1 VKKLCATLKNLNK
14 SSNCIISTNISMQ
27 KKLNTTDATLLVMGS
42 MIGSGI
48 FLVSSEVGRSLTSPI
63 WWIATWILTSFLTV
77 TGAYAYGKL
86 SSKFPATG
94 GQYIYLKE
102 SYNPLIGFLF
112 GWTTF
117 LVIQTG
123 TIAAVA
129 VAFAKYTGFI
139 WPNII
144 NDIPFIG
151 NYITSQQILAALL
164 IIVLTGANLKGISFA
179 AIIQNIF
186 TITKIGA
193 ILLIVIIG
201 MYVGFA
207 NDWIHFQGFFAEG
220 NTLNPNTNKLEMVST
235 PTLLSIFG
243 AAMIGPLFSSS
254 AWNNVTFAS
263 QDFEHPQKTI
273 AKGLVYGS
281 ALVCALY
288 LLTNFA
294 YLAILPLQ
302 GDPNGTTSYLRGIM
316 FASQDRLGSA
326 ALQTVLGNMGA
337 LVMAIL
343 IMIST
348 FGCNNGIILAG
359 GRLFEAMAHDK
370 LFFKKA
376 AQVNKNNAPAYSLI
390 IQGVWAILLCFSGSY
405 NSLLDFTVFA
415 ILLFYFLTVLAVFNQ
430 KIMKEKLPIKDQVLF
445 VTYLLIL
452 LVISINLLYTKT
464 ETSSYGLG
472 IVLSGIPIYYIM
484 RKKETI

>member
-1 VKKLCATLKNLNK
+1 M
-14 SSNCIISTNISMQ
+14 S

-63 WWIATWILTSFLTV
+63 WWIGTWVLTSFLTV

-129 VAFAKYTGFI
+129 VAFAKYAGFI
-139 WPNII
+139 WPDYL
-144 NDIPFIG
+144 NDVPLVG
-151 NYITSQQILAALL
+151 EYITTQQILAALL
-164 IIVLTGANLKGISFA
+164 IIILTGANLKGISFA
-179 AIIQNIF
+179 AIIQNVF

-193 ILLIVIIG
+193 IVLIVMIG
-201 MYVGFA
+201 MYVGIQ
-207 NDWIHFQGFFAEG
+207 NDWIHFDHFFATG
-220 NTLNPNTNKLEMVST
+220 QTLNLVTYKQETVST
-235 PTLLSIFG
+235 TTLLSIFG

-281 ALVCALY
+281 ALVCGLY
-288 LLTNFA
+288 MLTNLA

-302 GDPNGTTSYLRGIM
+302 GDPNGSTSYLRGIM

-326 ALQTVLGNMGA
+326 ALQTVMGNVGA
-337 LVMAIL
+337 LVMAVL

-390 IQGVWAILLCFSGSY
+390 IQGIWAILLCFSGSY
-405 NSLLDFTVFA
+405 TSLLDFTVFA

-430 KIMKEKLPIKDQVLF
+430 RIMKEKLAIKDQLLF
-445 VTYLLIL
+445 VTYLVL
-452 LVISINLLYTKT
+452 LLLISINLLFTKT
-464 ETSSYGLG
+464 QPSSIGLG
-472 IVLSGIPIYYIM
+472 IVLGGIPFYYLM
-484 RKKETI
+484 KKKEAN

>member
-1 VKKLCATLKNLNK
+1 
-14 SSNCIISTNISMQ
+14 MQ

-63 WWIATWILTSFLTV
+63 WWISTWLLTSFLTV

-102 SYNPLIGFLF
+102 SYNPLVGFLF

-129 VAFAKYTGFI
+129 VAFAKYSGFI
-139 WPNII
+139 WPEII
-144 NDIPFIG
+144 NDVPLVG
-151 NYITSQQILAALL
+151 EYITSQQILAAVL
-164 IIVLTGANLKGISFA
+164 IVILTGANLKGISFA
-179 AIIQNIF
+179 AIIQNVF

-201 MYVGFA
+201 LYVGIS
-207 NDWIHFQGFFAEG
+207 NDWIHFTHFFAEG
-220 NTLNPNTNKLEMVST
+220 NTINPVSQQLEVVST
-235 PTLLSIFG
+235 PTMLSLFG

-288 LLTNFA
+288 VLTNIA

-302 GDPNGTTSYLRGIM
+302 GDPNGSTSYLRGIM

-326 ALQTVLGNMGA
+326 ALQTVLGNVGA
-337 LVMAIL
+337 LVMAVL

-370 LFFKKA
+370 LFFKQA

-390 IQGVWAILLCFSGSY
+390 IQGIWAILLCFSGSY
-405 NSLLDFTVFA
+405 NKLLDFTVFA
-415 ILLFYFLTVLAVFNQ
+415 ILLFYFLTVLAVFN
-430 KIMKEKLPIKDQVLF
+430 KRIMQEELAIKDKLLF
-445 VTYLLIL
+445 STYLLL
-452 LVISINLLYTKT
+452 LVLISVNLLYTKT
-464 ETSSYGLG
+464 ETSVYGLV
-472 IVLSGIPIYYIM
+472 IVLAGIPFYYLM
-484 RKKETI
+484 KKKV

>member
-1 VKKLCATLKNLNK
+1 M
-14 SSNCIISTNISMQ
+14 S

-63 WWIATWILTSFLTV
+63 WWIGTWILTSFLTV

-102 SYNPLIGFLF
+102 AYNPLTGFLF

-129 VAFAKYTGFI
+129 VAFARYTGFI
-139 WPNII
+139 WPDYI
-144 NDIPFIG
+144 NDVPMIG
-151 NYITSQQILAALL
+151 NYITSQQILAAIL
-164 IIVLTGANLKGISFA
+164 IVILTGANLKGISFA
-179 AIIQNIF
+179 AIIQNVF
-186 TITKIGA
+186 TVTKIGA
-193 ILLIVIIG
+193 IVLIIIIG
-201 MYVGFA
+201 LFVGIQ
-207 NDWIHFQGFFAEG
+207 NEWIHFNNFFVEG
-220 NTLNPNTNKLEMVST
+220 NTLNPMTNKIEYVST
-235 PTLLSIFG
+235 TTLLSIFG

-288 LLTNFA
+288 LLTNIA

-302 GDPNGTTSYLRGIM
+302 GDPNGSTSYLRGIM

-326 ALQTVLGNMGA
+326 ALQTVLGNIGA

-376 AQVNKNNAPAYSLI
+376 AEVNKNNAPAYSLI
-390 IQGVWAILLCFSGSY
+390 IQGVWSILLCFSGSY

-430 KIMKEKLPIKDQVLF
+430 RIMQEKLAFKDQLLF
-445 VTYLLIL
+445 ATYLLL
-452 LVISINLLYTKT
+452 LLLISINLLYTKT
-464 ETSSYGLG
+464 VPSSIGLG
-472 IVLSGIPIYYIM
+472 IVLAGIPFYYVM
-484 RKKETI
+484 KKREI

>member
-1 VKKLCATLKNLNK
+1 
-14 SSNCIISTNISMQ
+14 MQ

-63 WWIATWILTSFLTV
+63 WWISTWLLTSFLTV

-102 SYNPLIGFLF
+102 SYNPLVGFLF

-129 VAFAKYTGFI
+129 VAFAKYSGFI
-139 WPNII
+139 WPELI
-144 NDIPFIG
+144 NDVPLVG
-151 NYITSQQILAALL
+151 EYITSQQILAAVL
-164 IIVLTGANLKGISFA
+164 IVILTGANLKGISFA
-179 AIIQNIF
+179 AIIQNVF

-201 MYVGFA
+201 LYVGIS
-207 NDWIHFQGFFAEG
+207 NDWIHFTHFFAEG
-220 NTLNPNTNKLEMVST
+220 NTINPVSQQVEIVST
-235 PTLLSIFG
+235 PTMLSLFG

-288 LLTNFA
+288 VLTNIA

-302 GDPNGTTSYLRGIM
+302 GDPNGSTSYLRGIM

-326 ALQTVLGNMGA
+326 ALQTVLGNVGA
-337 LVMAIL
+337 LVMAVL

-370 LFFKKA
+370 LFFKQA

-390 IQGVWAILLCFSGSY
+390 IQGIWAILLCFSGSY
-405 NSLLDFTVFA
+405 NKLLDFTVFA
-415 ILLFYFLTVLAVFNQ
+415 ILLFYFLTVLAVFN
-430 KIMKEKLPIKDQVLF
+430 KRIMQEELAIKDKLLF
-445 VTYLLIL
+445 STYLLL
-452 LVISINLLYTKT
+452 LVLISVNLLYTKT
-464 ETSSYGLG
+464 ETSVYGLV
-472 IVLSGIPIYYIM
+472 IVLAGIPFYYLM
-484 RKKETI
+484 KKKA

>member
-1 VKKLCATLKNLNK
+1 MKN
-14 SSNCIISTNISMQ
+14 
-27 KKLNTTDATLLVMGS
+27 KLNVTDASLLVMGS

-48 FLVSSEVGRSLTSPI
+48 FLVSSEVGRQLGSPI
-63 WWIATWILTSFLTV
+63 WWIGTWILTSFLTI

-86 SSKFPATG
+86 SAKFPATG

-102 SYNPLIGFLF
+102 AYNPLTGFLF

-139 WPNII
+139 FPNTI
-144 NDIPFIG
+144 NDVPMVG

-164 IIVLTGANLKGISFA
+164 IAVLTAANLKGISFA
-179 AIIQNIF
+179 SIIQNIF

-193 ILLIVIIG
+193 IIAIIMIG
-201 MYVGFA
+201 LYVGIS
-207 NDWIHFQGFFAEG
+207 NDWIHFANFFEPG
-220 NTLNPNTNKLEMVST
+220 KTYNETSKVFEDVST
-235 PTLLSIFG
+235 PALITLFG

-281 ALVCALY
+281 ALVCLLY
-288 LLTNFA
+288 LLTNLA
-294 YLAILPLQ
+294 YLGIMPLS
-302 GDPNGTTSYLRGIM
+302 GDPNGSTTYARGIM

-326 ALQTVLGNMGA
+326 ALQTVLGDVGA
-337 LVMAIL
+337 LFMAIL

-359 GRLFEAMAHDK
+359 GRLFEAMAKDK
-370 LFFKKA
+370 LFFAKA
-376 AQVNKNNAPAYSLI
+376 AETNAKGAPAYSLL
-390 IQGVWAILLCFSGSY
+390 IQGIWAILLCFSGSY
-405 NSLLDFTVFA
+405 GSLLDFTVFA
-415 ILLFYFLTVLAVFNQ
+415 ILLFYFLTVLAVFNER
-430 KIMKEKLPIKDQVLF
+430 IMGEALPIKDKLLLGVYLIILVL
-445 VTYLLIL
+445 IAG
-452 LVISINLLYTKT
+452 NLLYMKT
-464 ETSSYGLG
+464 LPSTIGLL
-472 IVLSGIPIYYIM
+472 IVLAGIPFYYFM
-484 RKKETI
+484 RKNQRN

>member
-1 VKKLCATLKNLNK
+1 
-14 SSNCIISTNISMQ
+14 MQ
-27 KKLNTTDATLLVMGS
+27 KKLNTLDATMLVMGS

-48 FLVSSEVGRSLTSPI
+48 FLVSSEVGRTLTSPI
-63 WWIATWILTSFLTV
+63 WWLGTWILTSFLTI

-102 SYNPLIGFLF
+102 AYNPLTGFLF

-139 WPNII
+139 WPEVFNEL
-144 NDIPFIG
+144 PLVG
-151 NYITSQQILAALL
+151 KYITSQQILAALL
-164 IIVLTGANLKGISFA
+164 IVLLTGANLKGISFA
-179 AIIQNIF
+179 TIIQNVF
-186 TITKIGA
+186 TVTKIGA
-193 ILLIVIIG
+193 ILLIIFIG
-201 MYVGFA
+201 LYVGFQ
-207 NDWIHFQGFFAEG
+207 NDWIHFNDFFASG
-220 NTLNPNTNKLEMVST
+220 NTLNPVTQQIEIVSN
-235 PTLLSIFG
+235 PTLISLFG
-243 AAMIGPLFSSS
+243 AALIGPLFSSS

-281 ALVCALY
+281 ALVCGLY
-288 LLTNFA
+288 LLTNIA

-302 GDPNGTTSYLRGIM
+302 GDPNGSTSYLRGIM

-326 ALQTVLGNMGA
+326 ALQTVLGNVGA
-337 LVMAIL
+337 LVMAVL

-370 LFFKKA
+370 LFFKQA
-376 AQVNKNNAPAYSLI
+376 AQVNKNNAPAYSLL
-390 IQGVWAILLCFSGSY
+390 IQGLWAILLCFSGSY
-405 NSLLDFTVFA
+405 NKLLDFTVFA

-430 KIMKEKLPIKDQVLF
+430 RIMQNELSWKDKSLF
-445 VTYLLIL
+445 IIYLVL
-452 LVISINLLYTKT
+452 LVAISCNLLYTKT
-464 ETSSYGLG
+464 ETSLIGLG
-472 IVLSGIPIYYIM
+472 IVLAGIPFYYIM
-484 RKKETI
+484 KKKN

>member
-1 VKKLCATLKNLNK
+1 M
-14 SSNCIISTNISMQ
+14 S

-63 WWIATWILTSFLTV
+63 WWIGTWILTSFLTV

-102 SYNPLIGFLF
+102 AYNPLTGFLF

-129 VAFAKYTGFI
+129 VAFARYTGFI
-139 WPNII
+139 WPDYI
-144 NDIPFIG
+144 NDVPMIG
-151 NYITSQQILAALL
+151 NYITSQQILAAIL
-164 IIVLTGANLKGISFA
+164 IVILTGANLKGISFA
-179 AIIQNIF
+179 AIIQNVF
-186 TITKIGA
+186 TVTKIGA
-193 ILLIVIIG
+193 IVLIIIIG
-201 MYVGFA
+201 LFVGIQ
-207 NDWIHFQGFFAEG
+207 NEWIHFNNFFVEG
-220 NTLNPNTNKLEMVST
+220 NTLDPLTNKLEYVST
-235 PTLLSIFG
+235 TTLLSIFG

-288 LLTNFA
+288 LLTNIA

-302 GDPNGTTSYLRGIM
+302 GDPNGSTSYLRGIM

-326 ALQTVLGNMGA
+326 ALQTVLGNIGA

-376 AQVNKNNAPAYSLI
+376 AEVNQNNAPAYSLI
-390 IQGVWAILLCFSGSY
+390 IQGIWSILLCFSGSY

-430 KIMKEKLPIKDQVLF
+430 RIMQEKLAFKDQLLF
-445 VTYLLIL
+445 ATYLIL
-452 LVISINLLYTKT
+452 LLLISINLLYTKT
-464 ETSSYGLG
+464 VPSSIGLG
-472 IVLSGIPIYYIM
+472 IVLAGIPFYYVM
-484 RKKETI
+484 KKREIN

>member
-1 VKKLCATLKNLNK
+1 
-14 SSNCIISTNISMQ
+14 MQ

-48 FLVSSEVGRSLTSPI
+48 FLVSSEVGRSLSSPI
-63 WWIATWILTSFLTV
+63 WWISTWLLTSFLTV

-102 SYNPLIGFLF
+102 SYNPLVGFLF

-129 VAFAKYTGFI
+129 VAFAKYAGFI
-139 WPNII
+139 WPELI
-144 NDIPFIG
+144 NEVPLLG
-151 NYITSQQILAALL
+151 EYVTSQQILAALL
-164 IIVLTGANLKGISFA
+164 IVILTGANLKGISFA
-179 AIIQNIF
+179 AIIQNVF
-186 TITKIGA
+186 TVTKIGA

-201 MYVGFA
+201 LYVGIS
-207 NDWIHFQGFFAEG
+207 NEWIHFSNFFAEG
-220 NTLNPNTNKLEMVST
+220 NTINPITQQVEIVST
-235 PTLLSIFG
+235 PTLLSLFG

-281 ALVCALY
+281 ALVCGLY
-288 LLTNFA
+288 VLTNIA
-294 YLAILPLQ
+294 YLGILPLQ
-302 GDPNGTTSYLRGIM
+302 GDPNGSTSYLRGIM

-326 ALQTVLGNMGA
+326 ALQTVLGNVGA
-337 LVMAIL
+337 LVMAVL

-370 LFFKKA
+370 LFFKQA
-376 AQVNKNNAPAYSLI
+376 AQVNKYNAPAYSLI
-390 IQGVWAILLCFSGSY
+390 IQGIWAILLCFSGSY
-405 NSLLDFTVFA
+405 NKLLDFTVFA
-415 ILLFYFLTVLAVFNQ
+415 ILLFYFLTVLAVFN
-430 KIMKEKLPIKDQVLF
+430 KRIMQEELALKDKLLF
-445 VTYLLIL
+445 SSYLIL
-452 LVISINLLYTKT
+452 LVLISVNLLYTKT
-464 ETSSYGLG
+464 ETSVYGLL
-472 IVLSGIPIYYIM
+472 IVLTGIPFYFLM
-484 RKKETI
+484 KKKS

>member
-1 VKKLCATLKNLNK
+1 
-14 SSNCIISTNISMQ
+14 MQ

-48 FLVSSEVGRSLTSPI
+48 FLVSSEVGRSLSSPI
-63 WWIATWILTSFLTV
+63 WWISTWLLTSFLTV

-102 SYNPLIGFLF
+102 SYNPLVGFLF

-129 VAFAKYTGFI
+129 VAFAKYAGFI
-139 WPNII
+139 WPELI
-144 NDIPFIG
+144 NEVPLLG
-151 NYITSQQILAALL
+151 EYVTSQQILAALL
-164 IIVLTGANLKGISFA
+164 IVILTGANLKGISFA
-179 AIIQNIF
+179 AIIQNVF
-186 TITKIGA
+186 TVTKIGA

-201 MYVGFA
+201 LYVGIS
-207 NDWIHFQGFFAEG
+207 NEWIHFSNFFAEG
-220 NTLNPNTNKLEMVST
+220 NTINPITQQVEIVST
-235 PTLLSIFG
+235 PTLLSLFG

-281 ALVCALY
+281 ALVCGLY
-288 LLTNFA
+288 VLTNIA
-294 YLAILPLQ
+294 YLGILPLQ
-302 GDPNGTTSYLRGIM
+302 GDPNGSTSYLRGIM

-326 ALQTVLGNMGA
+326 ALQTVLGNVGA
-337 LVMAIL
+337 LVMAVL

-370 LFFKKA
+370 LFFKQA

-390 IQGVWAILLCFSGSY
+390 IQGIWAILLCFSGSY
-405 NSLLDFTVFA
+405 NKLLDFTVFA
-415 ILLFYFLTVLAVFNQ
+415 ILLFYFLTVLAVFN
-430 KIMKEKLPIKDQVLF
+430 KRIMQEELALKDKLLF
-445 VTYLLIL
+445 SSYLIL
-452 LVISINLLYTKT
+452 LVLISVNLLYTKT
-464 ETSSYGLG
+464 ETSVYGLL
-472 IVLSGIPIYYIM
+472 IVLTGIPFYFLM
-484 RKKETI
+484 KKKS

>member
-1 VKKLCATLKNLNK
+1 
-14 SSNCIISTNISMQ
+14 MQ

-63 WWIATWILTSFLTV
+63 WWISTWLLTSFLTV

-102 SYNPLIGFLF
+102 SYNPLVGFLF

-129 VAFAKYTGFI
+129 VAFAKYSGFI
-139 WPNII
+139 WPELI
-144 NDIPFIG
+144 NDVPLVG
-151 NYITSQQILAALL
+151 EYITSQQILAAVL
-164 IIVLTGANLKGISFA
+164 IVILTGANLKGISFA
-179 AIIQNIF
+179 AIIQNVF

-201 MYVGFA
+201 LYVGIS
-207 NDWIHFQGFFAEG
+207 NDWIHFTHFFAEG
-220 NTLNPNTNKLEMVST
+220 NTINPVSQQVEIVST
-235 PTLLSIFG
+235 PTMLSLFG

-288 LLTNFA
+288 VLTNIA

-302 GDPNGTTSYLRGIM
+302 GDPNGSTSYLRGIM

-326 ALQTVLGNMGA
+326 ALQTVLGNVGA
-337 LVMAIL
+337 LVMAVL

-370 LFFKKA
+370 LFFKQA

-390 IQGVWAILLCFSGSY
+390 IQGIWAILLCFSGSY
-405 NSLLDFTVFA
+405 NKLLDFTVFA
-415 ILLFYFLTVLAVFNQ
+415 ILLFYFLTVLAVFN
-430 KIMKEKLPIKDQVLF
+430 KRIMQEELAIKDKLLF
-445 VTYLLIL
+445 STYLIL
-452 LVISINLLYTKT
+452 LVLISVNLLYTKT
-464 ETSSYGLG
+464 ETSVYGLV
-472 IVLSGIPIYYIM
+472 IVLAGIPFYYLM
-484 RKKETI
+484 KKKA

>member
-1 VKKLCATLKNLNK
+1 M
-14 SSNCIISTNISMQ
+14 S

-63 WWIATWILTSFLTV
+63 WWIGTWILTSFLTV

-102 SYNPLIGFLF
+102 AYNPLTGFLF

-129 VAFAKYTGFI
+129 VAFARYTGFI
-139 WPNII
+139 WPDYI
-144 NDIPFIG
+144 NDVPMIG
-151 NYITSQQILAALL
+151 NYITSQQILAAIL
-164 IIVLTGANLKGISFA
+164 IVILTGANLKGISFA
-179 AIIQNIF
+179 AIIQNVF
-186 TITKIGA
+186 TVTKIGA
-193 ILLIVIIG
+193 IVLIIIIG
-201 MYVGFA
+201 LFVGIQ
-207 NDWIHFQGFFAEG
+207 NEWIHFNNFFVEG
-220 NTLNPNTNKLEMVST
+220 NTLDPLTNKLEYVST
-235 PTLLSIFG
+235 TTLLSIFG

-288 LLTNFA
+288 LLTNIA

-302 GDPNGTTSYLRGIM
+302 GDPNGSTSYLRGIM

-326 ALQTVLGNMGA
+326 ALQTVLGNIGA

-370 LFFKKA
+370 LFFFFFSE
-376 AQVNKNNAPAYSLI
+376 VNHNNAPAYSLI
-390 IQGVWAILLCFSGSY
+390 IQGVWSILLCFSGSY

-430 KIMKEKLPIKDQVLF
+430 RIMQEKLTFKDQLLF
-445 VTYLLIL
+445 ATYLIL
-452 LVISINLLYTKT
+452 LLLISINLLYTKT
-464 ETSSYGLG
+464 VPSSIGLG
-472 IVLSGIPIYYIM
+472 IVLAGIPFYYVM
-484 RKKETI
+484 KKREIN

>member
-1 VKKLCATLKNLNK
+1 
-14 SSNCIISTNISMQ
+14 MQ

-63 WWIATWILTSFLTV
+63 WWISTWLLTSFLTV

-102 SYNPLIGFLF
+102 SYNPLVGFLF

-129 VAFAKYTGFI
+129 VAFAKYSGFI
-139 WPNII
+139 WPEII
-144 NDIPFIG
+144 NDVPLVG
-151 NYITSQQILAALL
+151 EYITSQQILAAVL
-164 IIVLTGANLKGISFA
+164 IVILTGANLKGISFA
-179 AIIQNIF
+179 AIIQNVF

-201 MYVGFA
+201 LYVGIS
-207 NDWIHFQGFFAEG
+207 NDWIHFTHFFAEG
-220 NTLNPNTNKLEMVST
+220 NTINPVSQQLEVVST
-235 PTLLSIFG
+235 PTMLSLFG

-288 LLTNFA
+288 VLTNIA

-302 GDPNGTTSYLRGIM
+302 GDPNGSTSYLRGIM

-326 ALQTVLGNMGA
+326 ALQTVLGNVGA
-337 LVMAIL
+337 LVMAVL

-370 LFFKKA
+370 LFFKQA

-390 IQGVWAILLCFSGSY
+390 IQGIWAILLCFSGSY
-405 NSLLDFTVFA
+405 NKLLDFTVFA
-415 ILLFYFLTVLAVFNQ
+415 ILLFYFLTVLAVFN
-430 KIMKEKLPIKDQVLF
+430 KRIMQEELAIKDKLLF
-445 VTYLLIL
+445 STYLLL
-452 LVISINLLYTKT
+452 LVLISVNLLYTKT
-464 ETSSYGLG
+464 ETSVYGLV
-472 IVLSGIPIYYIM
+472 IVLAGIPFYYLM
-484 RKKETI
+484 KKKA

>member
-1 VKKLCATLKNLNK
+1 M
-14 SSNCIISTNISMQ
+14 S

-63 WWIATWILTSFLTV
+63 WWIGTWILTSFLTV

-102 SYNPLIGFLF
+102 AYNPLTGFLF

-129 VAFAKYTGFI
+129 VAFARYTGFI
-139 WPNII
+139 WPDYI
-144 NDIPFIG
+144 NDVPMLG
-151 NYITSQQILAALL
+151 NYITSQQILAAML
-164 IIVLTGANLKGISFA
+164 IVILTGANLKGISFA
-179 AIIQNIF
+179 AIIQNVF
-186 TITKIGA
+186 TVTKIGA
-193 ILLIVIIG
+193 IVLIIIIG
-201 MYVGFA
+201 LFVGIQ
-207 NDWIHFQGFFAEG
+207 NEWIHFNNFFVEG
-220 NTLNPNTNKLEMVST
+220 NTLDPLTNKLEYVST
-235 PTLLSIFG
+235 TTLLSIFG

-288 LLTNFA
+288 LLTNIA

-302 GDPNGTTSYLRGIM
+302 GDPNGSTSYLRGIM

-326 ALQTVLGNMGA
+326 ALQTVLGNIGA

-376 AQVNKNNAPAYSLI
+376 AEVNQNNAPAYSLI
-390 IQGVWAILLCFSGSY
+390 IQGVWSILLCFSGSY

-430 KIMKEKLPIKDQVLF
+430 RIMQEKLAFKDQLLF
-445 VTYLLIL
+445 ATYLIL
-452 LVISINLLYTKT
+452 LLLISINLLYTKT
-464 ETSSYGLG
+464 VPSSIGLG
-472 IVLSGIPIYYIM
+472 IVLAGIPFYYVM
-484 RKKETI
+484 KKREIN

>member
-1 VKKLCATLKNLNK
+1 
-14 SSNCIISTNISMQ
+14 MQ

-63 WWIATWILTSFLTV
+63 WWISTWLLTSFLTV

-129 VAFAKYTGFI
+129 VAFAKYAGFI
-139 WPNII
+139 WPELI
-144 NDIPFIG
+144 NEVPLLG
-151 NYITSQQILAALL
+151 EYVTSQQVLAALL
-164 IIVLTGANLKGISFA
+164 IVILTGANLKGISFA
-179 AIIQNIF
+179 AIIQNVF

-201 MYVGFA
+201 LYVGFS
-207 NDWIHFQGFFAEG
+207 NEWVHFSNFFAEG
-220 NTLNPNTNKLEMVST
+220 NTINPITQQVEIVST
-235 PTLLSIFG
+235 PTLLSLFG

-281 ALVCALY
+281 ALVCGLY
-288 LLTNFA
+288 VLTNIA
-294 YLAILPLQ
+294 YLGILPLQ
-302 GDPNGTTSYLRGIM
+302 GDPNGSTSYLRGIM

-326 ALQTVLGNMGA
+326 ALQTVLGNVGA
-337 LVMAIL
+337 LVMAVL

-370 LFFKKA
+370 LFFKQA

-390 IQGVWAILLCFSGSY
+390 IQGIWAILLCFSGSY
-405 NSLLDFTVFA
+405 NKLLDFTVFA
-415 ILLFYFLTVLAVFNQ
+415 ILLFYFLTVLAVFN
-430 KIMKEKLPIKDQVLF
+430 KRIMQEELALKDKLLF
-445 VTYLLIL
+445 SSYLIL
-452 LVISINLLYTKT
+452 LVLISVNLLYTKT
-464 ETSSYGLG
+464 ETSVYGLL
-472 IVLSGIPIYYIM
+472 IVLTGIPFYFIM
-484 RKKETI
+484 KKKS

>member
-1 VKKLCATLKNLNK
+1 MKN
-14 SSNCIISTNISMQ
+14 
-27 KKLNTTDATLLVMGS
+27 KLNVTDASMLVMGS

-48 FLVSSEVGRSLTSPI
+48 FLVSSEVGRQLGSPI
-63 WWIATWILTSFLTV
+63 WWIGTWILTSFLTI

-86 SSKFPATG
+86 SAKFPATG

-102 SYNPLIGFLF
+102 AYNPLTGFLF

-139 WPNII
+139 FPNAI
-144 NDIPFIG
+144 NDIPMVG
-151 NYITSQQILAALL
+151 NYITSQQILAAVL
-164 IIVLTGANLKGISFA
+164 IAVLTAANLKGISFA
-179 AIIQNIF
+179 SIIQNIF

-193 ILLIVIIG
+193 IIAIILIG
-201 MYVGFA
+201 LYVGVS
-207 NDWIHFQGFFAEG
+207 NDWIHFANFFAVGKTYNE
-220 NTLNPNTNKLEMVST
+220 TSKVFEDVST
-235 PTLLSIFG
+235 PALVTLFG

-281 ALVCALY
+281 ALVCLLY
-288 LLTNFA
+288 LLTNLA
-294 YLAILPLQ
+294 YLGIMPLA
-302 GDPNGTTSYLRGIM
+302 GNPNGATTYTRGIM

-326 ALQTVLGNMGA
+326 ALQTVLGDVGA
-337 LVMAIL
+337 LFMAIL

-359 GRLFEAMAHDK
+359 GRLFEAMAKDK
-370 LFFKKA
+370 LFFAKA
-376 AQVNKNNAPAYSLI
+376 AETNAKGAPAYSLL

-405 NSLLDFTVFA
+405 GSLLDFTVFA

-430 KIMKEKLPIKDQVLF
+430 RIMGEPLAIRDKLLLGV
-445 VTYLLIL
+445 YLIL
-452 LVISINLLYTKT
+452 LVLIAGNLLYMKT
-464 ETSSYGLG
+464 LPSTIGLL
-472 IVLSGIPIYYIM
+472 IVLAGIPFYYFM
-484 RKKETI
+484 RKNQRN

>member
-1 VKKLCATLKNLNK
+1 
-14 SSNCIISTNISMQ
+14 MQ

-48 FLVSSEVGRSLTSPI
+48 FLVSSEVGRSLSSPI
-63 WWIATWILTSFLTV
+63 WWISTWLLTSFLTV

-102 SYNPLIGFLF
+102 SYNPLVGFLF

-129 VAFAKYTGFI
+129 VAFAKYAGFI
-139 WPNII
+139 WPELI
-144 NDIPFIG
+144 NEVPLLG
-151 NYITSQQILAALL
+151 EYVTSQQILAALL
-164 IIVLTGANLKGISFA
+164 IVILTGANLKGISFA
-179 AIIQNIF
+179 SIIQNVF
-186 TITKIGA
+186 TVTKIGA

-201 MYVGFA
+201 LYVGIS
-207 NDWIHFQGFFAEG
+207 NEWIHFNNFFAEG
-220 NTLNPNTNKLEMVST
+220 NTINPVTQQVEIVST
-235 PTLLSIFG
+235 PTLLSLFG

-281 ALVCALY
+281 ALVCGLY
-288 LLTNFA
+288 VLTNIA
-294 YLAILPLQ
+294 YLGILPLQ
-302 GDPNGTTSYLRGIM
+302 GDPNGSTSYLRGIM

-326 ALQTVLGNMGA
+326 ALQTVLGNVGA
-337 LVMAIL
+337 LVMAVL

-370 LFFKKA
+370 LFFKQA

-390 IQGVWAILLCFSGSY
+390 IQGIWAILLCFSGSY
-405 NSLLDFTVFA
+405 NKLLDFTVFA
-415 ILLFYFLTVLAVFNQ
+415 ILLFYFLTVLAVFN
-430 KIMKEKLPIKDQVLF
+430 KRIMQEELALKDKLLF
-445 VTYLLIL
+445 SSYLIL
-452 LVISINLLYTKT
+452 LVLISVNLLYTKT
-464 ETSSYGLG
+464 ETSVYGLL
-472 IVLSGIPIYYIM
+472 IVLTGIPFYFLM
-484 RKKETI
+484 KKKS

>member
-1 VKKLCATLKNLNK
+1 M
-14 SSNCIISTNISMQ
+14 S

-63 WWIATWILTSFLTV
+63 WWIGTWILTSFLTV

-102 SYNPLIGFLF
+102 AYNPLTGFLF

-129 VAFAKYTGFI
+129 VAFARYTGFI
-139 WPNII
+139 WPNYI
-144 NDIPFIG
+144 NDVPMIG
-151 NYITSQQILAALL
+151 NYITSQQILAAIL
-164 IIVLTGANLKGISFA
+164 IVILTGANLKGISFA
-179 AIIQNIF
+179 AIIQNVF
-186 TITKIGA
+186 TVTKIGA
-193 ILLIVIIG
+193 IVLIIIIG
-201 MYVGFA
+201 LFVGIQ
-207 NDWIHFQGFFAEG
+207 NEWIHFNNFFVEG
-220 NTLNPNTNKLEMVST
+220 NTLNPLTNKLEYVST
-235 PTLLSIFG
+235 TTLLSIFG

-288 LLTNFA
+288 LLTNIA

-326 ALQTVLGNMGA
+326 ALQTVLGNIGA

-376 AQVNKNNAPAYSLI
+376 AEVNQNNAPAYSLI
-390 IQGVWAILLCFSGSY
+390 IQGIWSILLCFSGSY

-430 KIMKEKLPIKDQVLF
+430 RIMQEKLAFKDQLLF
-445 VTYLLIL
+445 ATYIIL
-452 LVISINLLYTKT
+452 LLLISINLLYTKT
-464 ETSSYGLG
+464 VPSSIGLG
-472 IVLSGIPIYYIM
+472 IVLAGIPFYYVM
-484 RKKETI
+484 KKREIN

>member
-1 VKKLCATLKNLNK
+1 
-14 SSNCIISTNISMQ
+14 MQ

-63 WWIATWILTSFLTV
+63 WWISTWLLTSFLTV

-102 SYNPLIGFLF
+102 SYNPLVGFLF

-129 VAFAKYTGFI
+129 VAFAKYAGFI
-139 WPNII
+139 WPELI
-144 NDIPFIG
+144 NEVPLLG
-151 NYITSQQILAALL
+151 EYVTSQQVLAALL
-164 IIVLTGANLKGISFA
+164 IVILTGANLKGISFA
-179 AIIQNIF
+179 AIIQNVF

-201 MYVGFA
+201 LYVGIS
-207 NDWIHFQGFFAEG
+207 NEWVHFSNFFAEG
-220 NTLNPNTNKLEMVST
+220 NTINPITQQVEIVST
-235 PTLLSIFG
+235 PTLLSLFG

-281 ALVCALY
+281 ALVCGLY
-288 LLTNFA
+288 VLTNIA
-294 YLAILPLQ
+294 YLGILPLQ
-302 GDPNGTTSYLRGIM
+302 GDPNGSTSYLRGIM

-326 ALQTVLGNMGA
+326 ALQTVLGNVGA
-337 LVMAIL
+337 LVMAVL

-370 LFFKKA
+370 LFFKQA

-390 IQGVWAILLCFSGSY
+390 IQGIWAILLCFSGSY
-405 NSLLDFTVFA
+405 NKLLDFTVFA
-415 ILLFYFLTVLAVFNQ
+415 ILLFYFLTVLAVFN
-430 KIMKEKLPIKDQVLF
+430 KRIMQEELALKDKLLF
-445 VTYLLIL
+445 SSYLIL
-452 LVISINLLYTKT
+452 LVLISVNLLYTKT
-464 ETSSYGLG
+464 ETSVYGLL
-472 IVLSGIPIYYIM
+472 IVLTGIPFYFLM
-484 RKKETI
+484 KTKS

>member
-1 VKKLCATLKNLNK
+1 M
-14 SSNCIISTNISMQ
+14 S

-63 WWIATWILTSFLTV
+63 WWIGTWILTSFLTV

-102 SYNPLIGFLF
+102 AYNPLTGFLF

-129 VAFAKYTGFI
+129 VAFARYTGFI
-139 WPNII
+139 WPDYI
-144 NDIPFIG
+144 NDVPMIG
-151 NYITSQQILAALL
+151 NYITSQQILAAIL
-164 IIVLTGANLKGISFA
+164 IVILTGANLKGISFA
-179 AIIQNIF
+179 AIIQNVF
-186 TITKIGA
+186 TVTKIGA
-193 ILLIVIIG
+193 IVLIIIIG
-201 MYVGFA
+201 LFVGIQ
-207 NDWIHFQGFFAEG
+207 NEWIHFNNFFVEG
-220 NTLNPNTNKLEMVST
+220 NTLDPMTNKIEYVST
-235 PTLLSIFG
+235 TTLLSIFG

-288 LLTNFA
+288 LLTNIA

-302 GDPNGTTSYLRGIM
+302 GDTNGSTSYLRGIM

-326 ALQTVLGNMGA
+326 ALQTVLGNIGA

-359 GRLFEAMAHDK
+359 GRLFEEMAHDK

-376 AQVNKNNAPAYSLI
+376 AEVNKNNAPAYSLI
-390 IQGVWAILLCFSGSY
+390 IQGVWSILLCFSGSY

-430 KIMKEKLPIKDQVLF
+430 RIMQEKLAFKDQLLF
-445 VTYLLIL
+445 ATYLLL
-452 LVISINLLYTKT
+452 LLLISINLLYTKT
-464 ETSSYGLG
+464 VPSSIGLG
-472 IVLSGIPIYYIM
+472 IVLAGIPFYYVM
-484 RKKETI
+484 KKREI

>member
-1 VKKLCATLKNLNK
+1 
-14 SSNCIISTNISMQ
+14 MQ

-48 FLVSSEVGRSLTSPI
+48 FLVSSQVGRSLTSPI
-63 WWIATWILTSFLTV
+63 WWIGTWLLTSFLTV

-139 WPNII
+139 WPDYV
-144 NDIPFIG
+144 NDIPLIG
-151 NYITSQQILAALL
+151 NYITSQQILAAIL
-164 IIVLTGANLKGISFA
+164 IVVLTSANLKGISFA
-179 AIIQNIF
+179 AIIQNTF

-193 ILLIVIIG
+193 IILIIIIG
-201 MYVGFA
+201 LYVGIS
-207 NDWIHFQGFFAEG
+207 NEWIHFNNFFAAG
-220 NTLNPNTNKLEMVST
+220 NTMNPITNQLEIVST
-235 PTLLSIFG
+235 PTLLSLFG

-281 ALVCALY
+281 ALVCLLY
-288 LLTNFA
+288 VLTNLA
-294 YLAILPLQ
+294 YLAILPLD
-302 GDPNGTTSYLRGIM
+302 GDPNGATSYLRGIM

-326 ALQTVLGNMGA
+326 ALQTVLGNVGA
-337 LVMAIL
+337 LVMAVL

-359 GRLFEAMAHDK
+359 GRLFEAMAHDE
-370 LFFKKA
+370 LFFKQA

-390 IQGVWAILLCFSGSY
+390 IQGIWAILLCFSGSY

-430 KIMKEKLPIKDQVLF
+430 RIMQEKLVWRDKLLF
-445 VTYLLIL
+445 TTYLIL
-452 LVISINLLYTKT
+452 LLLISINLLYTNT
-464 ETSSYGLG
+464 QTSAYGLG
-472 IVLSGIPIYYIM
+472 IVLLGIPFYYIM
-484 RKKETI
+484 KKRETI

>member
-1 VKKLCATLKNLNK
+1 
-14 SSNCIISTNISMQ
+14 MQ

-63 WWIATWILTSFLTV
+63 WWIGTWLLTSFLTV

-102 SYNPLIGFLF
+102 SYNPLVGFLF
-112 GWTTF
+112 GWATF

-129 VAFAKYTGFI
+129 VAFAKYAGFI
-139 WPNII
+139 WPELI
-144 NDIPFIG
+144 NENPLLG
-151 NYITSQQILAALL
+151 EYITSQQVLAAAL
-164 IIVLTGANLKGISFA
+164 IITLTAANLKGISFA

-193 ILLIVIIG
+193 IVLIVIIG
-201 MYVGFA
+201 LYVGLS
-207 NDWIHFQGFFAEG
+207 NEWIHFSNFFAEG
-220 NTLNPNTNKLEMVST
+220 NTINPVTQQVEIVST
-235 PTLLSIFG
+235 PTLLSLFG

-281 ALVCALY
+281 ALVCGLY
-288 LLTNFA
+288 VLTNVA

-302 GDPNGTTSYLRGIM
+302 GDPNGSSSYLRGIM

-326 ALQTVLGNMGA
+326 ALQTVLGNVGA
-337 LVMAIL
+337 LVMAVL

-370 LFFKKA
+370 LFFKQA

-390 IQGVWAILLCFSGSY
+390 IQGIWAILLCFSGSY
-405 NSLLDFTVFA
+405 NKLLDFTVFA
-415 ILLFYFLTVLAVFNQ
+415 ILLFYFLTVLAVFN
-430 KIMKEKLPIKDQVLF
+430 KRIMQEELALKDKLLF
-445 VTYLLIL
+445 SSYLIL
-452 LVISINLLYTKT
+452 LVLISVNLLYTKT
-464 ETSSYGLG
+464 ETSVYGLL
-472 IVLSGIPIYYIM
+472 IVLTGIPFYFLM
-484 RKKETI
+484 KKKT

>member
-1 VKKLCATLKNLNK
+1 
-14 SSNCIISTNISMQ
+14 MQ

-63 WWIATWILTSFLTV
+63 WWIGTWLLTSFLTV

-102 SYNPLIGFLF
+102 SYNPLVGFLF

-129 VAFAKYTGFI
+129 VAFAKYSGFI
-139 WPNII
+139 WPDLI
-144 NDIPFIG
+144 NEMPLLG
-151 NYITSQQILAALL
+151 NYITSQQLLAALL
-164 IIVLTGANLKGISFA
+164 IILLTAANLKGISFA
-179 AIIQNIF
+179 AIIQNVF

-193 ILLIVIIG
+193 IVLIVIIG
-201 MYVGFA
+201 LYVGLS
-207 NDWIHFQGFFAEG
+207 NDWIHFTNFFAEG
-220 NTLNPNTNKLEMVST
+220 NTINPETQELEYVST
-235 PTLLSIFG
+235 PTLLSLFG

-281 ALVCALY
+281 ALVCGLY
-288 LLTNFA
+288 VLTNFA

-302 GDPNGTTSYLRGIM
+302 GDPNGSTSYLRGIM
-316 FASQDRLGSA
+316 YASQDRLGSA
-326 ALQTVLGNMGA
+326 ALQTVLGDIGA

-343 IMIST
+343 IMVST

-370 LFFKKA
+370 LFFKQA
-376 AQVNKNNAPAYSLI
+376 AQVNKHNAPAYSLI
-390 IQGVWAILLCFSGSY
+390 IQGIWAILLCFSGSY
-405 NSLLDFTVFA
+405 NKLLDFTVFA
-415 ILLFYFLTVLAVFNQ
+415 ILLFYFLTVLAVFN
-430 KIMKEKLPIKDQVLF
+430 KRIMQEALGWKDKVLF
-445 VTYLLIL
+445 SSYLIL
-452 LVISINLLYTKT
+452 LVLISVNLLFTKT
-464 ETSSYGLG
+464 ETSAYGLG
-472 IVLSGIPIYYIM
+472 IVLAGIPFYYLM
-484 RKKETI
+484 KKKD

>member
-1 VKKLCATLKNLNK
+1 MK
-14 SSNCIISTNISMQ
+14 S
-27 KKLNTTDATLLVMGS
+27 KLNVMDASLLVMGS

-48 FLVSSEVGRSLTSPI
+48 FLVSSEVGRQLGSPI
-63 WWIATWILTSFLTV
+63 WWIGTWVLTSFLTV

-102 SYNPLIGFLF
+102 AYNPLTGFLF

-129 VAFAKYTGFI
+129 VAFAKYAGFI
-139 WPNII
+139 FPEVIT
-144 NDIPFIG
+144 DVPLVG
-151 NYITSQQILAALL
+151 DYITSQQILAALL
-164 IIVLTGANLKGISFA
+164 IAVLTAANLKGISFA
-179 AIIQNIF
+179 SIIQNVF

-193 ILLIVIIG
+193 IIAIIIIG
-201 MYVGFA
+201 LYVGIS
-207 NDWIHFQGFFAEG
+207 NDWIHFTNFFEAGKTYSETTKSFE
-220 NTLNPNTNKLEMVST
+220 NVST
-235 PTLLSIFG
+235 PALITLFG

-281 ALVCALY
+281 ALVCLLY
-288 LLTNFA
+288 MFTNLA
-294 YLAILPLQ
+294 YLGIMPLS
-302 GDPNGTTSYLRGIM
+302 GDPNGTTTYARGIM

-326 ALQTVLGNMGA
+326 ALQTVLGDIGA
-337 LVMAIL
+337 IIMAIL

-370 LFFKKA
+370 LFFAKA
-376 AQVNKNNAPAYSLI
+376 AETNKNGAPAYSLW
-390 IQGVWAILLCFSGSY
+390 IQGIWAILLCFSGSY
-405 NSLLDFTVFA
+405 GSLLDFTVFA
-415 ILLFYFLTVLAVFNQ
+415 ILLFYFLTVLAVFNT
-430 KIMKEKLPIKDQVLF
+430 KIMGEPLVLRDKILLS
-445 VTYLLIL
+445 TYLIILVLIAG
-452 LVISINLLYTKT
+452 NLLYMKT
-464 ETSSYGLG
+464 IPSTIGLL
-472 IVLSGIPIYYIM
+472 IVLAGIPFYYFM
-484 RKKETI
+484 RKNQRS

>member
-1 VKKLCATLKNLNK
+1 
-14 SSNCIISTNISMQ
+14 MQ

-48 FLVSSEVGRSLTSPI
+48 FLVSSEVGRSLSSPI
-63 WWIATWILTSFLTV
+63 WWISTWLLTSFLTV

-102 SYNPLIGFLF
+102 SYNPLVGFLF

-129 VAFAKYTGFI
+129 VAFAKYAGFI
-139 WPNII
+139 WPELI
-144 NDIPFIG
+144 NEVPLLG
-151 NYITSQQILAALL
+151 EYVTSQQILAALL
-164 IIVLTGANLKGISFA
+164 IVILTGANLKGISFA
-179 AIIQNIF
+179 AIIQNVF
-186 TITKIGA
+186 TVTKIGA

-201 MYVGFA
+201 LYVGIS
-207 NDWIHFQGFFAEG
+207 NEWIHFNNFFAEG
-220 NTLNPNTNKLEMVST
+220 NTINPITQQVEIVST
-235 PTLLSIFG
+235 PTLLSLFG

-281 ALVCALY
+281 ALVCGLY
-288 LLTNFA
+288 LLTNIA
-294 YLAILPLQ
+294 YLGILPLQ
-302 GDPNGTTSYLRGIM
+302 GDPNGSTSYLRGIM

-326 ALQTVLGNMGA
+326 ALQTVLGNVGA
-337 LVMAIL
+337 LVMAVL

-370 LFFKKA
+370 LFFKQA

-390 IQGVWAILLCFSGSY
+390 IQGIWAILLCFSGSY
-405 NSLLDFTVFA
+405 NKLLDFTVFA
-415 ILLFYFLTVLAVFNQ
+415 ILLFYFLTVLAVFN
-430 KIMKEKLPIKDQVLF
+430 KRIMQEELALKDKLLF
-445 VTYLLIL
+445 SSYLIL
-452 LVISINLLYTKT
+452 LVLISVNLLYTKT
-464 ETSSYGLG
+464 ETSVYGLL
-472 IVLSGIPIYYIM
+472 IVLTGIPFYFLM
-484 RKKETI
+484 KKKT

>member
-1 VKKLCATLKNLNK
+1 
-14 SSNCIISTNISMQ
+14 MQ

-48 FLVSSEVGRSLTSPI
+48 FLVSSEVGRSLSSPI
-63 WWIATWILTSFLTV
+63 WWISTWLLTSFLTV

-102 SYNPLIGFLF
+102 SYNPLVGFLF

-129 VAFAKYTGFI
+129 VAFAKYAGFI
-139 WPNII
+139 WPELI
-144 NDIPFIG
+144 NEVPLLG
-151 NYITSQQILAALL
+151 EYVTSQQILAALL
-164 IIVLTGANLKGISFA
+164 IVILTGANLKGISFA
-179 AIIQNIF
+179 AIIQNVF
-186 TITKIGA
+186 TMTKIGA

-201 MYVGFA
+201 LYVGIS
-207 NDWIHFQGFFAEG
+207 NEWIHFSNFFAEG
-220 NTLNPNTNKLEMVST
+220 NTINPITQQVEIVST
-235 PTLLSIFG
+235 PTLLSLFG

-281 ALVCALY
+281 ALVCGLY
-288 LLTNFA
+288 VLTNIA
-294 YLAILPLQ
+294 YLGILPLQ
-302 GDPNGTTSYLRGIM
+302 GDPNGSTSYLRGIM

-326 ALQTVLGNMGA
+326 ALQTVLGNVGA
-337 LVMAIL
+337 LVMAVL

-370 LFFKKA
+370 LFFKQA

-390 IQGVWAILLCFSGSY
+390 IQGIWAILLCFSGSY
-405 NSLLDFTVFA
+405 NKLLDFTVFA
-415 ILLFYFLTVLAVFNQ
+415 ILLFYFLTVLAVFN
-430 KIMKEKLPIKDQVLF
+430 KRIMQEELALKDKLLF
-445 VTYLLIL
+445 SSYLIL
-452 LVISINLLYTKT
+452 LVLISLNLLYTKT
-464 ETSSYGLG
+464 ETSVYGLL
-472 IVLSGIPIYYIM
+472 IVLTGIPFYFLM
-484 RKKETI
+484 KKKS

>member
-1 VKKLCATLKNLNK
+1 
-14 SSNCIISTNISMQ
+14 MQ

-48 FLVSSEVGRSLTSPI
+48 FLVSSEVGRSLSSPI
-63 WWIATWILTSFLTV
+63 WWISTWLLTSFLTV

-102 SYNPLIGFLF
+102 SYNPLVGFLF

-129 VAFAKYTGFI
+129 VAFAKYAGFI
-139 WPNII
+139 WPELI
-144 NDIPFIG
+144 NEVPLVG
-151 NYITSQQILAALL
+151 EYVTSQQILAALL
-164 IIVLTGANLKGISFA
+164 IVILTGANLKGISFA
-179 AIIQNIF
+179 AIIQNVF
-186 TITKIGA
+186 TVTKIGA

-201 MYVGFA
+201 LYVGIS
-207 NDWIHFQGFFAEG
+207 NEWIHFSNFFAEG
-220 NTLNPNTNKLEMVST
+220 NTINPITQQVEIVST
-235 PTLLSIFG
+235 PTLLSLFG

-281 ALVCALY
+281 ALVCGLY
-288 LLTNFA
+288 VLTNIA
-294 YLAILPLQ
+294 YLGILPLQ
-302 GDPNGTTSYLRGIM
+302 GDPNGSTSYLRGIM

-326 ALQTVLGNMGA
+326 ALQTVLGNVGA
-337 LVMAIL
+337 LVMAVL

-370 LFFKKA
+370 LFFKQA

-390 IQGVWAILLCFSGSY
+390 IQGIWAILLCFSGSY
-405 NSLLDFTVFA
+405 NKLLDFTVFA
-415 ILLFYFLTVLAVFNQ
+415 ILLFYFLTVLAVFN
-430 KIMKEKLPIKDQVLF
+430 KRIMQEELALKDKLLF
-445 VTYLLIL
+445 SSYLIL
-452 LVISINLLYTKT
+452 LVLISVNLLYTKT
-464 ETSSYGLG
+464 ETSVYGLL
-472 IVLSGIPIYYIM
+472 IVLTGIPFYFLM
-484 RKKETI
+484 KKKT

>member
-1 VKKLCATLKNLNK
+1 
-14 SSNCIISTNISMQ
+14 MQ

-63 WWIATWILTSFLTV
+63 WWISTWLLTSYLTV

-102 SYNPLIGFLF
+102 SYNPLVGFLF

-129 VAFAKYTGFI
+129 VAFAKYAGFI
-139 WPNII
+139 WPELI
-144 NDIPFIG
+144 NEVPLLG
-151 NYITSQQILAALL
+151 EYVTSQQVLAALL
-164 IIVLTGANLKGISFA
+164 IVILTGANLKGISFA
-179 AIIQNIF
+179 AIIQNVF

-201 MYVGFA
+201 LYVGFS
-207 NDWIHFQGFFAEG
+207 NEWVHFSNFFAEG
-220 NTLNPNTNKLEMVST
+220 NTINPITQQVEIVST
-235 PTLLSIFG
+235 PTLLSLFG

-281 ALVCALY
+281 ALVCGLY
-288 LLTNFA
+288 VLTNIA
-294 YLAILPLQ
+294 YLGILPLQ
-302 GDPNGTTSYLRGIM
+302 GDPNGSTSYLRGIM

-326 ALQTVLGNMGA
+326 ALQTVLGNVGA
-337 LVMAIL
+337 LVMAVL

-370 LFFKKA
+370 LFFKQA

-390 IQGVWAILLCFSGSY
+390 IQGIWAILLCFSGSY
-405 NSLLDFTVFA
+405 NKLLDFTVFA
-415 ILLFYFLTVLAVFNQ
+415 ILLFYFLTVLAVFN
-430 KIMKEKLPIKDQVLF
+430 KRIMQEELALKDKLLF
-445 VTYLLIL
+445 SSYLIL
-452 LVISINLLYTKT
+452 LVLISVNLLYTKT
-464 ETSSYGLG
+464 ETSVYGLL
-472 IVLSGIPIYYIM
+472 IVLTGIPFYFIM
-484 RKKETI
+484 KKKS

>member
-1 VKKLCATLKNLNK
+1 MK
-14 SSNCIISTNISMQ
+14 S
-27 KKLNTTDATLLVMGS
+27 KLNVMDASLLVMGS

-48 FLVSSEVGRSLTSPI
+48 FLVSSEVGRQLGSPI
-63 WWIATWILTSFLTV
+63 WWIGTWVLTSFLTI

-102 SYNPLIGFLF
+102 AYNPLTGFLF

-129 VAFAKYTGFI
+129 VAFAKYAGFI
-139 WPNII
+139 FPEVITDNPMVG
-144 NDIPFIG
+144 D
-151 NYITSQQILAALL
+151 YITSQQILAALL
-164 IIVLTGANLKGISFA
+164 IATLTAANLKGISFA
-179 AIIQNIF
+179 SIIQNIF

-193 ILLIVIIG
+193 IIAIIIIG
-201 MYVGFA
+201 LYVGIS
-207 NDWIHFQGFFAEG
+207 NDWIHFTNFFEAGKTYNETTKSFE
-220 NTLNPNTNKLEMVST
+220 NVST
-235 PTLLSIFG
+235 PALITLFG

-263 QDFEHPQKTI
+263 QDFEQPQKTI

-281 ALVCALY
+281 ALVCLLY
-288 LLTNFA
+288 MLTNLA
-294 YLAILPLQ
+294 YLGIMPLS
-302 GDPNGTTSYLRGIM
+302 GDPSGTTTYARGIM

-326 ALQTVLGNMGA
+326 ALQTVLGDIGA
-337 LVMAIL
+337 LIMAIL

-370 LFFKKA
+370 LFFAQA
-376 AQVNKNNAPAYSLI
+376 AKTNTNGAPAYSLW
-390 IQGVWAILLCFSGSY
+390 IQGIWAILLCFSGSY
-405 NSLLDFTVFA
+405 GSLLDFTVFA
-415 ILLFYFLTVLAVFNQ
+415 ILLFYFLTVLAVFNT
-430 KIMKEKLPIKDQVLF
+430 KIMGEPLVLRDKILLS
-445 VTYLLIL
+445 TYLIILVLIAG
-452 LVISINLLYTKT
+452 NLLYMKT
-464 ETSSYGLG
+464 IPSTIGLL
-472 IVLSGIPIYYIM
+472 IVLAGIPFYYFM
-484 RKKETI
+484 RKNQRN

>member
-1 VKKLCATLKNLNK
+1 M
-14 SSNCIISTNISMQ
+14 S

-63 WWIATWILTSFLTV
+63 WWIGTWILTSFLTV

-102 SYNPLIGFLF
+102 AYNPLTGFLF

-139 WPNII
+139 WPDYI
-144 NDIPFIG
+144 NDVPMIG
-151 NYITSQQILAALL
+151 SYITSQQILAALL
-164 IIVLTGANLKGISFA
+164 IVILTGANLKGISFA
-179 AIIQNIF
+179 AIIQNVF
-186 TITKIGA
+186 TVTKIGA
-193 ILLIVIIG
+193 IILIILIG
-201 MYVGFA
+201 LFVGTQ
-207 NDWIHFQGFFAEG
+207 NEWIHFTIFFAEG
-220 NTLNPNTNKLEMVST
+220 NTLNPLTNNVEYVST
-235 PTLLSIFG
+235 TTLMSIFG

-326 ALQTVLGNMGA
+326 ALQTVLGNIGA

-376 AQVNKNNAPAYSLI
+376 AEVNKNNAPAYSLI
-390 IQGVWAILLCFSGSY
+390 IQGIWAILLCFSGSY

-430 KIMKEKLPIKDQVLF
+430 RIMQEKLAWKDQLLF
-445 VTYLLIL
+445 ATYLLL
-452 LVISINLLYTKT
+452 LLLISINLLYTKT
-464 ETSSYGLG
+464 VPSSIGLG
-472 IVLSGIPIYYIM
+472 IVLAGIPFYYLM
-484 RKKETI
+484 KKREIN

>member
-1 VKKLCATLKNLNK
+1 M
-14 SSNCIISTNISMQ
+14 S

-63 WWIATWILTSFLTV
+63 WWIGTWILTSFLTV

-102 SYNPLIGFLF
+102 AYNPLTGFLF

-129 VAFAKYTGFI
+129 VAFARYTGFI
-139 WPNII
+139 WPDYI
-144 NDIPFIG
+144 NDVPMIG
-151 NYITSQQILAALL
+151 NYITSQQILAAIL
-164 IIVLTGANLKGISFA
+164 IVILTGANLKGISFA
-179 AIIQNIF
+179 AIIQNVF
-186 TITKIGA
+186 TVTKIGA
-193 ILLIVIIG
+193 IVLIIIIG
-201 MYVGFA
+201 LFVGIQ
-207 NDWIHFQGFFAEG
+207 NEWIHFNNFFVEG
-220 NTLNPNTNKLEMVST
+220 NTLDPMTNKIEYVST
-235 PTLLSIFG
+235 TTLLSIFG

-288 LLTNFA
+288 LLTNIA

-302 GDPNGTTSYLRGIM
+302 GDPNGSTSYLRGIM

-326 ALQTVLGNMGA
+326 ALQTVLGNIGA

-376 AQVNKNNAPAYSLI
+376 AEVNKNNAPAYSLI
-390 IQGVWAILLCFSGSY
+390 IQGVWSILLCFSGSY

-415 ILLFYFLTVLAVFNQ
+415 ILLFYFLTVLAVFN
-430 KIMKEKLPIKDQVLF
+430 KRIMQEKLAFKDQLLF
-445 VTYLLIL
+445 ATYLLL
-452 LVISINLLYTKT
+452 LLLISINLLYTKT
-464 ETSSYGLG
+464 VPSSIGLG
-472 IVLSGIPIYYIM
+472 IVLAGIPFYYVM
-484 RKKETI
+484 KKREI